1 MTLYMSLAIAIHGM
15 LKSTFKW
22 RKQRRKQRK
31 KQKGR
36 HVTRCEHATT
46 AKQVNAC
53 RKFAHGSRVRAEK
66 TLQKRA
72 NKNQVQKQASHMDTA
87 KDDTQNARVTA
98 PMLTQR
104 EAASPTTPIGGGA

>member
-1 MTLYMSLAIAIHGM
+1 M

-22 RKQRRKQRK
+22 RKQRKT
-31 KQKGR
+31 KGPTC
-36 HVTRCEHATT
+36 H
-46 AKQVNAC
+46 QVRTGNISQASNAC
-53 RKFAHGSRVRAEK
+53 RKLAHGSRVRAEK

-72 NKNQVQKQASHMDTA
+72 NKNQDQKKASHMDTA
-87 KDDTQNARVTA
+87 KDDKQNARMTA

>member
-1 MTLYMSLAIAIHGM
+1 MSLAIAIHGM

-22 RKQRRKQRK
+22 RKQRK

-36 HVTRCEHATT
+36 HVTRGEHVKA
-46 AKQVNAC
+46 AKQVDAC
-53 RKFAHGSRVRAEK
+53 RKLAHGSRVRAEK
-66 TLQKRA
+66 TLQMRA

-87 KDDTQNARVTA
+87 KDDTQNARMTA

-104 EAASPTTPIGGGA
+104 ETASPTTTIGGGA